1 MQVDQPQRTARDQR
15 YIESTSFEVYM
26 VVGTVFVLG
35 FSAIFILTVLT
46 HTEPLLWPGSA
57 LLVGL
62 CYFVLTLL
70 ERNER
75 VAKIREV
82 DGEPVR

>member
-1 MQVDQPQRTARDQR
+1 MQANNPQRSARDQL

-26 VVGTVFVLG
+26 VVGTIFVLG

-46 HTEPLLWPGSA
+46 HTEPLLWPGSV

-70 ERNER
+70 ARNEKA
-75 VAKIREV
+75 AKIREV